1 MSTTHDPT
9 RTHANMPW
17 HCNWHD
23 SHTLA
28 SKRVKLV
35 PVGRTHDLTEPIA
48 PTNTSNHPGG
58 CTSITPKAL
67 PGVRRPDCYRSPY
80 GMA

>member
-1 MSTTHDPT
+1 MIQHAPTPICRGIAIGMTHT
-9 RTHANMPW
+9 
-17 HCNWHD
+17 
-23 SHTLA
+23 HTLA